1 MKNKLTDLN
10 DYLFMQLERLND
22 EELEPEALQA
32 EIARADAMVKVGKT
46 IVANGQL
53 VLDATELATSMPG
66 TVPPSVPAM
75 LTGRSDAVG

>member
-22 EELEPEALQA
+22 EDLTPEALQS
-32 EIARADAMVKVGKT
+32 EIARAGAIVHLGKT

-66 TVPPSVPAM
+66 SALPSVPAM
-75 LTGRSDAVG
+75 LTGRTDAVG